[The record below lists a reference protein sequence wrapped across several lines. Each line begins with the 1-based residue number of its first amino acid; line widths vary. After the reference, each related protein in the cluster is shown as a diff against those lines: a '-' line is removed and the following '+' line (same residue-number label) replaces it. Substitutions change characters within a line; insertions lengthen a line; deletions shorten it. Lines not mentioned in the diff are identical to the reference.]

1 MPVSYS
7 SNASLPFPLPGS
19 PSLLPNNL
27 SLRKDGGAL
36 VFVRLNEAVYLST
49 TGRND
54 HHMIPAAA
62 KSQVSQT
69 AFAHVQGSDFLVI
82 TSSTGAYI
90 WSADGSSMLY
100 FLPLTDVIKGDVGF
114 QFMRGIASNSSSVFL
129 GTSLGHIL
137 EISIPNSTGEYGVE
151 LSTTVYVSSSPISCL
166 FCDENHLLVGN
177 DDGDVRCYQTYPRLS
192 ENPIV
197 ERVGVGFPCTAMVAR
212 GDSVIAGFSSG
223 HIRGYSI
230 SSGDMVVEI
239 TAHARCITGLA
250 LHPYDNFVA
259 SSSEDQ
265 YICVWN
271 FTDFTPRSA
280 KTMELLCAEKLE
292 NKLCTG
298 LCYFLDDRIGVTS
311 YDEEE
316 VTVLQRMP

>member
-1 MPVSYS
+1 MPVVYS
-7 SNASLPFPLPGS
+7 RNASLPFPLPGS

-27 SLRKDGGAL
+27 SLRRDGGAL
-36 VFVRLNEAVYLST
+36 VYVRLNEAVYLST
-49 TGRND
+49 SGRND

-62 KSQVSQT
+62 KSHISQT
-69 AFAHVQGSDFLVI
+69 AFVRVQGTDFLVI
-82 TSSTGAYI
+82 TSSTGAYL

-100 FLPLTDVIKGDVGF
+100 FLPLADVLKGDTEF
-114 QFMRGIASNSSSVFL
+114 QFMRGIASSDSSVFL

-137 EISIPNSTGEYGVE
+137 EVLIPSSTGEHGVE
-151 LSTTVYVSSSPISCL
+151 LINTVYVSSSPVSCMH
-166 FCDENHLLVGN
+166 CDEQHLLVGN
-177 DDGDVRCYQTYPRLS
+177 DFGDIRCYQTYPRLS

-197 ERVGVGFPCTAMVAR
+197 ERVGNGFPCTAIVAR
-212 GDSVIAGFSSG
+212 GDCVIAGFSSG

-230 SSGDMVVEI
+230 RSGDMVVEV

-271 FTDFTPRSA
+271 FTDFSPRSS
-280 KTMELLCAEKLE
+280 KTMDLLSAEKLD
-292 NKLCTG
+292 NRLCTG